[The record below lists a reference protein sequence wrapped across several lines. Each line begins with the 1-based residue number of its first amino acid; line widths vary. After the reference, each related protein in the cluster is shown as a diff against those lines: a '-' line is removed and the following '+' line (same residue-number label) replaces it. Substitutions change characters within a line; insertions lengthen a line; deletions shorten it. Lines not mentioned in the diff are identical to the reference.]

1 MKMIISI
8 IAQSDELETVSKL
21 NEEGYFVTKL
31 ATVGGFLR
39 KGNTTMLI
47 VTEDE
52 KVEHAKDIIKKYAG
66 KRTETK
72 PILSQFAEN
81 ACQTNTM
88 HFVDIPTKVGGCTMF
103 VVDVEN
109 FEKA

>member
-21 NEEGYFVTKL
+21 NEEGYFVTNL
-31 ATVGGFLR
+31 ATIGGFLR

-52 KVEHAKDIIKKYAG
+52 KVEHAKELIRKYAG
-66 KRTETK
+66 KRTEKK
-72 PILSQFAEN
+72 PIIPQFSEN
-81 ACQTNTM
+81 ACQTNAM
-88 HFVDIPTKVGGCTMF
+88 QFVDIPTQVGGCTMF
-103 VVDVEN
+103 VVDVED
-109 FEKA
+109 FEKD